1 LPLKLPKVE
10 KYQPTGTGESP
21 LAAISDWVN
30 TKCPRCGG
38 PAKRETNTMPQ
49 WAGSCWYFIA
59 YLLKKDKKYFWDK
72 EKIKYWLPV
81 DLYVGGAEHAVLHL
95 LYARFW
101 TKILYDAGWI
111 KFREPFLKLRNQGL
125 ILAPDGQKMSKSRGN
140 VINPDSLIEKYGADA
155 FRLYEMFMGPFDE
168 PIAWDIK
175 GIVGTKRFLDKVWNL
190 FGKEKSLIPAKEDK
204 DIEKLIHKTI
214 KKVTEDIENFR
225 FNTAVSALMILVNE
239 LQNKNYGIWHLKTL
253 LLLLAPFA
261 PHISEELWQ
270 KHFVKTS
277 NFRLQ
282 NSILRQPWPKYD
294 LKLIKEEMITLVI
307 QVNGKVRDKI
317 EVEADISEEKAKEL
331 ALSREKNKKWIGGKE
346 IKKVVFVPGKLIN
359 IVV

>member
-1 LPLKLPKVE
+1 
-10 KYQPTGTGESP
+10 
-21 LAAISDWVN
+21 
-30 TKCPRCGG
+30 
-38 PAKRETNTMPQ
+38 
-49 WAGSCWYFIA
+49 
-59 YLLKKDKKYFWDK
+59 
-72 EKIKYWLPV
+72 
-81 DLYVGGAEHAVLHL
+81 
-95 LYARFW
+95 
-101 TKILYDAGWI
+101 
-111 KFREPFLKLRNQGL
+111 
-125 ILAPDGQKMSKSRGN
+125 
-140 VINPDSLIEKYGADA
+140 
-155 FRLYEMFMGPFDE
+155 
-168 PIAWDIK
+168 
-175 GIVGTKRFLDKVWNL
+175 LDKVWNL
-190 FGKEKSLIPAKEDK
+190 FGKEKSVIPEEEDK
-204 DIEKLIHKTI
+204 EIEKLIHKTI

-294 LKLIKEEMITLVI
+294 PKLIKEEMITLVI

-331 ALSREKNKKWIGGKE
+331 ALSCEKIKKWIEGKE
-346 IKKVVFVPGKLIN
+346 IKKVIFVPGKLIN
-359 IVV
+359 IVI